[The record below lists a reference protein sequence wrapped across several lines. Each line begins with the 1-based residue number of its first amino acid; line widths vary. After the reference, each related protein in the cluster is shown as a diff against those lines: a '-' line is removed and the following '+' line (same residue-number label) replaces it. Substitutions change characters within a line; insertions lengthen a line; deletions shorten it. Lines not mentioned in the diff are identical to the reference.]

1 MSAPSGFLLVDKPA
15 GPTSAAV
22 TRQLGHA
29 LNTKTGHLGTLDPM
43 ATGLLVVCVG
53 NALKLVPY
61 LQKGVKRYLAEIT
74 FGQATDTYDA
84 QGEVTRI
91 GPVPEDLQVRVR
103 KALKRFSGDVL
114 QKPPPFSAIRVDGSR
129 LLKKARKGEAVEL
142 PDRPVTFYDVRVTNS
157 RPSGIVLDVQCSA
170 GTYIRSL
177 AHDLGQAIRVP
188 ACLTALRRVESHP
201 FHVDAAVSLDGLLSD
216 AALPQSFVVPV
227 EEYLPTLPRITLSPE
242 EARSVHNGVA
252 LAGARVRAGTCL
264 LMTEAG
270 QLLALGESIPA
281 EDRVKIRRVIA
292 T

>member
-1 MSAPSGFLLVDKPA
+1 MTAPSGFLLVDKPS

-29 LNTKTGHLGTLDPM
+29 LGAKTGHLGTLDPM

-61 LQKGVKRYLAEIT
+61 LQKGAKRYLAEIT
-74 FGQATDTYDA
+74 FGKATDTYDA

-91 GPVPEDLQVRVR
+91 GPVPDDLQAHVR

-114 QKPPPFSAIRVDGSR
+114 QKPPPFSAVRVDGSR

-142 PDRPVTFYDVRVTNS
+142 PDRPVTFYEIRITNS
-157 RPSGIVLDVQCSA
+157 RPAGVVLDVQCSA

-177 AHDLGQAIRVP
+177 AHDLGKAIRVP
-188 ACLTALRRVESHP
+188 ACLSALHRVESHP
-201 FHVDAAVSLDGLLSD
+201 FHVEGATALDDLLSD
-216 AALPQSFVVPV
+216 ASPTHTFVVPV
-227 EEYLPTLPRITLSPE
+227 EDYLPTLPRVALS
-242 EARSVHNGVA
+242 EAEVGTVTNGVS
-252 LAGARVRAGTCL
+252 LTGARVRAGICL
-264 LMTEAG
+264 LMTPG
-270 QLLALGESIPA
+270 GKLLALGESIPA
-281 EDRVKIRRVIA
+281 EERVKIRRVIA